1 MHANLAIDNTNADVD
16 VRRKWVQLAQ
26 KHSVPI
32 RCVHFTATTILSEH
46 NAAVRA
52 FNKSVSDPPS
62 ATQCIR
68 SQRRVAVCRALS
80 HMDVG
85 M

>member
-1 MHANLAIDNTNADVD
+1 MDTNISIDNTNADVD
-16 VRRKWVQLAQ
+16 VRKKWVGLAV

-32 RCVHFTATTILSEH
+32 RCVHFTATIILSEH

-52 FNKSVSDPPS
+52 FNKGVSDPLS
-62 ATQCIR
+62 STQCIR
-68 SQRRVAVCRALS
+68 SQRRVAACKALS